1 MISGSVTLSGKSQN
15 LIRET
20 PAECLASA
28 ARDVPHGRR
37 SFGAFE
43 CSAVATSFS
52 RPLFCAIDFC
62 IILPRLEL
70 AQDLLVVAH
79 QQQRGTLLAA
89 DFADQR
95 Q

>member
-20 PAECLASA
+20 PAECPASA
-28 ARDVPHGRR
+28 ARVVPHGRH
-37 SFGAFE
+37 SLVAFE
-43 CSAVATSFS
+43 CSALAISFS
-52 RPLFCAIDFC
+52 RPLFCAIDVC
-62 IILPRLEL
+62 KILPRLEL
-70 AQDLLVVAH
+70 AQDLFVVTD